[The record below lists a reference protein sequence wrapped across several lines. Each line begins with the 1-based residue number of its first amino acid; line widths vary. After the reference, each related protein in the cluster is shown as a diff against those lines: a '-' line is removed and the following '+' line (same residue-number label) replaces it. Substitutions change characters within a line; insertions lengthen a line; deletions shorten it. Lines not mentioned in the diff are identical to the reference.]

1 MCGLLT
7 LVSGT
12 LSSIMKGDLDTQTVE
27 IGQVRPHPK
36 NVRQGDIGAIS
47 ESLKAHGQYRAI
59 VVQRSTGHILAGNHT
74 WKAAKALGWKEI
86 SAHFIDCDDD
96 AAMRILLADNRAND
110 LATYDDAALAA
121 VLAELNA
128 TDLGLAG
135 TLFDGDALDDL
146 IADIGREEQI
156 ADAPDD
162 APAITQIGDIWLLGD
177 HRLMCGDSSLTE
189 NLDRLMNGKKAGCVL
204 TDPPYG
210 INLDTDYSQGGAFKG
225 RKYRAVLNDD
235 KPFDAAS
242 LSAYFTEV
250 AEQFWWGADY
260 YRQSLPYTEL
270 EGSWL
275 VWDKRVEEAKDAL
288 IGSAFELCWSRQRHA
303 RRILRHQWTNW
314 TSHHNQDHKREH
326 PTEKPIGMLKE
337 IITRW
342 CDDHAII
349 VDPFAGSG
357 STLIAAH
364 LTNRTCYTMELDPHY
379 CDIICARYQKQTG
392 NLPLLEATGET
403 HNFLP

>member
-1 MCGLLT
+1 MTQKELET
-7 LVSGT
+7 VSV
-12 LSSIMKGDLDTQTVE
+12 SIDQIK
-27 IGQVRPHPK
+27 PHPK

-162 APAITQIGDIWLLGD
+162 APAITQVGDIWLLGD

-189 NLDRLMNGKKAGCVL
+189 NLDRLMNGNTAGCIL

-210 INLDTDYSQGGAFKG
+210 INLDTDYSYHPNKG
-225 RKYRAVLNDD
+225 RTYRPVINDN
-235 KPFDAAS
+235 KPYDASTART
-242 LSAYFTEV
+242 YFSDV
-250 AEQFWWGADY
+250 SEQFWFGANY
-260 YRQSLPYTEL
+260 YRRTLSSQDM

-275 VWDKRVEEAKDAL
+275 VWDKRDERTDAVM
-288 IGSAFELCWSRQRHA
+288 GSGFELIWSAEPHKQDLLRYAWHGFLSKNNEGHQRV
-303 RRILRHQWTNW
+303 
-314 TSHHNQDHKREH
+314 H
-326 PTEKPIGMLKE
+326 PTEKPVALLTE
-337 IITRW
+337 ILNRW
-342 CDDHAII
+342 APERCI
-349 VDPFAGSG
+349 VIDLFAGSG
-357 STLIAAH
+357 STLIATH
-364 LTNRTCYTMELDPHY
+364 TTNRTCYTIELDQHY

-392 NLPLLEATGET
+392 NLPRLEATGET

>member
-1 MCGLLT
+1 
-7 LVSGT
+7 
-12 LSSIMKGDLDTQTVE
+12 MKGELDTQTVE

-162 APAITQIGDIWLLGD
+162 APAITQVGDIWLLGD

-210 INLDTDYSQGGAFKG
+210 INLDTDYSLNGMGEG
-225 RKYRAVLNDD
+225 RQYRAVINDD
-235 KPFDAAS
+235 RPFDA
-242 LSAYFTEV
+242 SALRTYFVSTK
-250 AEQFWWGADY
+250 EQFWWGANY
-260 YRQSLPYTEL
+260 YRRTLSADDL

-275 VWDKRVEEAKDAL
+275 VWDKRNEKLDVV
-288 IGSAFELCWSRQRHA
+288 IGSGFELCWSATKHKQDV
-303 RRILRHQWTNW
+303 LRYLWVNY
-314 TSHHNQDHKREH
+314 TSHRNDEHLREH
-326 PTEKPIGMLKE
+326 PTEKPISMLKE

-392 NLPLLEATGET
+392 NLPQLEATGDT